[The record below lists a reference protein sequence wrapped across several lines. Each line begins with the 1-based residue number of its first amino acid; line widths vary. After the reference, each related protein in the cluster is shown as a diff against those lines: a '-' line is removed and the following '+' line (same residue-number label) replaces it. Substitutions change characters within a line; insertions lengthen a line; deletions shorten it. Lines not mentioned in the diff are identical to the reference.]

1 MRERKLRSTAES
13 LVRLRES
20 LIPYTHYI
28 YKIQRKVKSK
38 NTMRIC
44 SLSVPPLK
52 HEWNQTVWSV
62 NNLRCGTAGILEV
75 DQIVMVLAS
84 ALAPIGGLGFRQN
97 LAAVES
103 LLCPFLAHGR
113 PSQPHCRPRP
123 SMKLREPYGLFA
135 VLRQS
140 AFAKAGYTVQNPC
153 GTQPP
158 CHIPRI

>member
-44 SLSVPPLK
+44 SLSVPPSK

-62 NNLRCGTAGILEV
+62 NNLRCGTAEFDVSTIGRL
-75 DQIVMVLAS
+75 LLS
-84 ALAPIGGLGFRQN
+84 ALPLSAP
-97 LAAVES
+97 
-103 LLCPFLAHGR
+103 
-113 PSQPHCRPRP
+113 
-123 SMKLREPYGLFA
+123 
-135 VLRQS
+135 
-140 AFAKAGYTVQNPC
+140 VQKSP
-153 GTQPP
+153 
-158 CHIPRI
+158 

>member
-20 LIPYTHYI
+20 LMPYTHYI

-62 NNLRCGTAGILEV
+62 NNLRCGTAV
-75 DQIVMVLAS
+75 AS
-84 ALAPIGGLGFRQN
+84 AHKKKARYKKIQANSSSSWIAFCFKLAFW
-97 LAAVES
+97 E
-103 LLCPFLAHGR
+103 FLA
-113 PSQPHCRPRP
+113 
-123 SMKLREPYGLFA
+123 F
-135 VLRQS
+135 
-140 AFAKAGYTVQNPC
+140 
-153 GTQPP
+153 
-158 CHIPRI
+158 I

>member
-62 NNLRCGTAGILEV
+62 NNLRCGTAESNLINADSGLCAPACI
-75 DQIVMVLAS
+75 S
-84 ALAPIGGLGFRQN
+84 AK
-97 LAAVES
+97 S
-103 LLCPFLAHGR
+103 
-113 PSQPHCRPRP
+113 
-123 SMKLREPYGLFA
+123 
-135 VLRQS
+135 
-140 AFAKAGYTVQNPC
+140 
-153 GTQPP
+153 
-158 CHIPRI
+158 

>member
-62 NNLRCGTAGILEV
+62 NNLRCGTAVGA
-75 DQIVMVLAS
+75 DQLPPAGP
-84 ALAPIGGLGFRQN
+84 ALLPLNKEGEAQR
-97 LAAVES
+97 AANAEQQFGNV
-103 LLCPFLAHGR
+103 
-113 PSQPHCRPRP
+113 
-123 SMKLREPYGLFA
+123 
-135 VLRQS
+135 
-140 AFAKAGYTVQNPC
+140 AGDRADT
-153 GTQPP
+153 TD
-158 CHIPRI
+158 